1 ISKTIILTCRVS
13 SFVIIRKKQFQVLV
27 FAFIPRTCPPLDF
40 PDGGRYEPVKAEYE
54 VGQVIKYSCID
65 RRPLFGENK
74 KWLHASTS
82 VACRSSG
89 NWSKGTPYCDKK
101 EESSNLNYFTLIIV
115 GSVAATAIL
124 ILVGAKIFFIL
135 RKNRPTGL
143 YVIFKP
149 DGNETHSTPFSFEN
163 PNTSSRSEA
172 ETSTVYFIKESETTG
187 KLQELSC

>member
-89 NWSKGTPYCDKK
+89 NWSKGTPYCDLQDYT
-101 EESSNLNYFTLIIV
+101 SYLNLMEM
-115 GSVAATAIL
+115 
-124 ILVGAKIFFIL
+124 KPIL
-135 RKNRPTGL
+135 RLFLLKTPTHQADLKQKPLL
-143 YVIFKP
+143 YI
-149 DGNETHSTPFSFEN
+149 S
-163 PNTSSRSEA
+163 
-172 ETSTVYFIKESETTG
+172 
-187 KLQELSC
+187 